1 MISGVKEG
9 FPLNKEEK
17 DQIERN
23 YQDNYGLGFNRKRGL
38 VLSASVTHKSLHIA
52 LRDLGLDESV
62 KTDGN
67 IIYTALHIPKD
78 IISLEAKKTTYN
90 NFKESM
96 VSYLQNEMQSSLDAF
111 CAVFNKVLTEEGL
124 ELQGDYEHLPIMQ
137 FILIER
143 YKGVWERGN
152 ALNMLRA
159 SGLPDDIALEMVG
172 MDKNINLAPLQSTS
186 NSTEENIEE
195 EEDLTDDQEEKIRQ
209 AINQEI

>member
-1 MISGVKEG
+1 
-9 FPLNKEEK
+9 
-17 DQIERN
+17 
-23 YQDNYGLGFNRKRGL
+23 
-38 VLSASVTHKSLHIA
+38 
-52 LRDLGLDESV
+52 
-62 KTDGN
+62 
-67 IIYTALHIPKD
+67 
-78 IISLEAKKTTYN
+78 
-90 NFKESM
+90 
-96 VSYLQNEMQSSLDAF
+96 
-111 CAVFNKVLTEEGL
+111 
-124 ELQGDYEHLPIMQ
+124 MQ